1 MFDIYFSKNIAL
13 KYKCKMPQ
21 RNGYRSAR
29 GRSAVARISMRTA
42 GSNNGFLPQV
52 TVVDQNN
59 RSIRNAMFFGGSSKG
74 GLAPHATGFYVAPSS
89 AVAVKPSGKPRPNFL
104 FVMKTQ
110 VGSGPR
116 GFPSVGRV

>member
-1 MFDIYFSKNIAL
+1 
-13 KYKCKMPQ
+13 MPQ
-21 RNGYRSAR
+21 RNGYRSTR

-52 TVVDQNN
+52 TVKDHKNN
-59 RSIRNAMFFGGSSKG
+59 NIRNAMFFGGSSKG
-74 GLAPHATGFYVAPSS
+74 GIAPHATGFYIAPSTS
-89 AVAVKPSGKPRPNFL
+89 VAVKPSGNTRPNFL

-110 VGSGPR
+110 VGMGPR